1 MVIQPSADFAPLVR
15 AELERSLLPFGQSR
29 MLPRSAY
36 VDPAVFAWEQRHFFD
51 GGWMCI
57 GRSEDLGEPGDQ
69 RAESLGSAGALLIRG
84 QDGVLRA
91 FANVCS
97 HRGHELLP
105 CGVSTRH
112 GRVICPY
119 HSWSYTLQG
128 DVWTAP
134 GFKELEGFDPAE
146 HGLTQLPCTEW
157 HGLVF
162 VDGSGTA
169 SALEVQLASL
179 EELVRPYEP
188 ERLRVAGSHDY
199 TVAANWKI
207 LTENYQECYHCPM
220 IHPELCEVSP
230 PKSGG
235 NYHLDGPW
243 VGGTM
248 DLREGMDTMS
258 LDGKSG
264 GVMLR
269 GLDAEGL
276 RSVIYVYV
284 FPNVLISLHPD
295 YVMTHRLIPLAADS
309 TRIVCTWSFA
319 PEAVEQPGFD
329 PAYAVNFWDIT
340 NQQDWEACSSVQRGL
355 ASTHAR
361 PGPMGGEE
369 DAVYQFVTMI
379 ARGYQGQPIT
389 NTASGLPSAGIS
401 SRVAAL

>member
-1 MVIQPSADFAPLVR
+1 M
-15 AELERSLLPFGQSR
+15 
-29 MLPRSAY
+29 
-36 VDPAVFAWEQRHFFD
+36 PACSW
-51 GGWMCI
+51 
-57 GRSEDLGEPGDQ
+57 PG
-69 RAESLGSAGALLIRG
+69 A
-84 QDGVLRA
+84 QDGALRA

-119 HSWSYTLQG
+119 HSWSYTLEG
-128 DVWTAP
+128 GVWTAP

-169 SALEVQLASL
+169 PALEDQLASL
-179 EELVRPYEP
+179 EELVAPYEP
-188 ERLRVAGSHDY
+188 ERLRVAGTHDY
-199 TVAANWKI
+199 VVASNWKI

-235 NYHLDGPW
+235 NYHADGPW

-258 LDGKSG
+258 LDGTSG

-276 RSVIYVYV
+276 RTVIYVYV
-284 FPNVLISLHPD
+284 FPNILISLHPD
-295 YVMTHRLIPLAADS
+295 YVMTHRLIPLAASS
-309 TRIVCTWSFA
+309 TRIECTWSFA

-329 PAYAVNFWDIT
+329 PSYAVNFWDIT

-355 ASTHAR
+355 SSTHAR

-379 ARGYQGQPIT
+379 ARGYLGQPVT
-389 NTASGLPSAGIS
+389 NTASK
-401 SRVAAL
+401 VAAH